1 MADWVRRLL
10 RTPEGLK
17 MAYYSGSFSSMANL
31 VASVTTAL
39 ATEGFSING
48 STVAVP
54 SAGVVTLT
62 AGTNEVWLRV
72 GDSGAGAASGGAGTL
87 VNPTPHRIAMA
98 HPRTDWAVTFPG
110 AYHLFVDATEV
121 WCFARV
127 NTDFYL
133 WFGFGVSSVPGLS
146 LSGLWVSASCGDVRS
161 TDNYYG
167 GISVSGEYQASP
179 GYPQAPLPFWAH
191 LGSSFPLANS
201 FVKSG
206 FNGEWDRSDVS
217 CASAP
222 FIRPMLDVAY
232 SPNAWNSEATLVPIR
247 VFSARPSGLW
257 SLSLEAQNARHLRIT
272 NYAPEDII
280 TVGPD
285 RWMLFPWFRKNS
297 AYNVNAFDGSTGNP
311 QFHSGT
317 FGVAIRY
324 DGP

>member
-1 MADWVRRLL
+1 
-10 RTPEGLK
+10 
-17 MAYYSGSFSSMANL
+17 MAYYNGSFSSMANL
-31 VASVTTAL
+31 VASITTAL
-39 ATEGFSING
+39 ATEGFSVSG
-48 STVAVP
+48 GTVAVP

-62 AGTNEVWLRV
+62 AGTNEVWLRA
-72 GDSGAGAASGGAGTL
+72 GDSGAGGAAGDVGTL

-98 HPRTDWAVTFPG
+98 HPRPDWAVTFPG
-110 AYHLFVDATEV
+110 AYHLFVDASEV

-127 NTDFYL
+127 NTDSYI
-133 WFGFGVSSVPGLS
+133 WFGFGKSSVPGLS
-146 LSGLWVSASCGDVRS
+146 MSGLWASASCGDTRTNIDEYNGVS
-161 TDNYYG
+161 TDGVWRY
-167 GISVSGEYQASP
+167 SVANSYSP
-179 GYPQAPLPFWAH
+179 SPLPFWGFS
-191 LGSSFPLANS
+191 GSTSYRIVNS
-201 FVKSG
+201 FIKSG
-206 FNGEWDRSDVS
+206 FNGQWDRSDAN

-232 SPNAWNSEATLVPIR
+232 SPNAWNSESTLVPIR

-280 TVGPD
+280 TLGPD
-285 RWMLFPWFRKNS
+285 RWMILPWFRKNQ
-297 AYNVNAFDGSTGNP
+297 AYNVDSFYGTSSSP

>member
-1 MADWVRRLL
+1 
-10 RTPEGLK
+10 

-39 ATEGFSING
+39 ATEGFSISG

-62 AGTNEVWLRV
+62 AGVNEVWLRA

-87 VNPTPHRIAMA
+87 VDPTPHRIAMA

-110 AYHLFVDATEV
+110 AYHLFIDAAEV

-146 LSGLWVSASCGDVRS
+146 LSGLWVSASCGDVRR
-161 TDNYYG
+161 TDNFYG
-167 GISVSGEYQASP
+167 GINTSGSIVGGP
-179 GYPQAPLPFWAH
+179 HYPQAPLPFWVNGGGGTH
-191 LGSSFPLANS
+191 PFGNS

-206 FNGEWDRSDVS
+206 FNGGWDTSAVS

-232 SPNAWNSEATLVPIR
+232 NPNAWNSESTLVPIR
-247 VFSARPSGLW
+247 VFSARPSGSW
-257 SLSLEAQNARHLRIT
+257 SLSLEAQNARHMRIT

-280 TVGPD
+280 TLGPD
-285 RWMLFPWFRKNS
+285 RRMLLPWFRKNS
-297 AYNVNAFDGSTGNP
+297 AYNVDYFSGVDGNP
-311 QFHSGT
+311 RFHSGT

>member
-1 MADWVRRLL
+1 
-10 RTPEGLK
+10 

-39 ATEGFSING
+39 ATEGFSVSG
-48 STVAVP
+48 STVTV
-54 SAGVVTLT
+54 SGAGAVTLT
-62 AGTNEVWLRV
+62 AGTNEVWLRA

-110 AYHLFVDATEV
+110 AYHLFIDAAEV

-133 WFGFGVSSVPGLS
+133 WFGFGVSAVPGLS
-146 LSGLWVSASCGDVRS
+146 LSGLWVSASCGGVRS

-167 GISVSGEYQASP
+167 GINTWGTVAAAP
-179 GYPQAPLPFWAH
+179 VYPQAPLPFWAYA
-191 LGSSFPLANS
+191 GTPGFPSSNS

-206 FNGEWDRSDVS
+206 FNGVWDRSDASCVS
-217 CASAP
+217 AQ

-232 SPNAWNSEATLVPIR
+232 SPNAWNSESTLVPIR

-257 SLSLEAQNARHLRIT
+257 SLSLEAQNARHMRIT

-280 TVGPD
+280 TLGPD
-285 RWMLFPWFRKNS
+285 RWMVLPWFRKNS
-297 AYNVNAFDGSTGNP
+297 AYNVDSFSNSSGPP